1 MISDLDSRTRDRAPG
16 LPPQIPRQPGE
27 PAGLGD
33 AESGAGGPEGSGLA
47 AVPMMRGGRGRPT
60 MKDVASRA
68 GVALKTV
75 SRVVNDEPGVTPETA
90 TRVRN
95 AINELGFRRN
105 DSARLLRKGQ
115 TASIGL
121 IMEDIGD
128 PFYSALSRAVEDV
141 AHWNGSLLF
150 AGSSDEDPQRE
161 QELALALCARRVDGL
176 IVIPASGDHRYL
188 LPEIAAGVASVF
200 VDRPAGLIDADAVL
214 ADNVGGTR
222 AGVAHL
228 IRHGHRRIGFIG
240 DAPHIYTAAQ
250 RQQGYRDAMTEAG
263 LPVEPSW
270 VSMAKPTQDSVRDAL
285 TGMLTGPA
293 PVTALFCGNNRVTV
307 LALRATAGRR
317 MAVVG
322 FDDFELADL
331 VSPGVTVVAQNPAEM
346 GRRAAELLFGRL
358 TGTRGPAQYIELGTK
373 LIVRGS
379 GEIRP
384 DLQDQAHDHGEDHDT
399 RGGDGRDDDRAVGR
413 GGGPPSPPDVI
424 LGPLRE
430 GTKHRRAAARVI
442 VCLRHARHSSCS
454 GTYRRRGRR
463 QLTALS

>member
-1 MISDLDSRTRDRAPG
+1 MISDLDRRPLDRAHRIPG
-16 LPPQIPRQPGE
+16 QPGE
-27 PAGLGD
+27 PPGLGGSGGGL
-33 AESGAGGPEGSGLA
+33 AGPTGHAGPGGASGAGGPSGPGGP
-47 AVPMMRGGRGRPT
+47 VPRNGRGRPT
-60 MKDVASRA
+60 MKDVATRA

-90 TRVRN
+90 GRVRN

-150 AGSSDEDPQRE
+150 TGSSDEDPQRE

-200 VDRPAGLIDADAVL
+200 VDRPAGMIEADAIV

-222 AGVAHL
+222 AGVTHL
-228 IRHGHRRIGFIG
+228 IRQGHRRIAFIG
-240 DAPHIYTAAQ
+240 DDPDIYTARQ
-250 RQQGYRDAMTEAG
+250 RHQGYREAMAEAG
-263 LPVEPSW
+263 LDVDPSW
-270 VSMAKPTQDSVRDAL
+270 VSMAKPAADGIRRAL
-285 TGMLTGPA
+285 AAMLAGPS
-293 PVTALFCGNNRVTV
+293 PVTALFCGNNRTTV
-307 LALRATAGRR
+307 LALREVARAGRR
-317 MAVVG
+317 LALVG

-331 VSPGVTVVAQNPAEM
+331 LTPGITVVAQNPAEM
-346 GRRAAELLFGRL
+346 GRQAAELLFGRL
-358 TGTRGPAQYIELGTK
+358 AGTRGPAQYIELGTQ

-379 GEIRP
+379 GEI
-384 DLQDQAHDHGEDHDT
+384 
-399 RGGDGRDDDRAVGR
+399 
-413 GGGPPSPPDVI
+413 PP
-424 LGPLRE
+424 E
-430 GTKHRRAAARVI
+430 
-442 VCLRHARHSSCS
+442 
-454 GTYRRRGRR
+454 
-463 QLTALS
+463 

>member
-1 MISDLDSRTRDRAPG
+1 MVRN
-16 LPPQIPRQPGE
+16 
-27 PAGLGD
+27 
-33 AESGAGGPEGSGLA
+33 
-47 AVPMMRGGRGRPT
+47 GRGRPT

-90 TRVRN
+90 NRVRN

-150 AGSSDEDPQRE
+150 TGSSDEDPQRE
-161 QELALALCARRVDGL
+161 QELVLALCARRVDGL

-200 VDRPAGLIDADAVL
+200 VDRPAGMIDADAVL

-222 AGVAHL
+222 AGVTHM
-228 IRHGHRRIGFIG
+228 IKRGHRRIGFIG
-240 DAPHIYTAAQ
+240 DDPQIYTATQ
-250 RQQGYRDAMTEAG
+250 RHQGYQDAMAEAG
-263 LPVEPSW
+263 LKTDSAW
-270 VSMAKPTQDSVRDAL
+270 VSMAKPTTDGIRDAL
-285 TGMLTGPA
+285 SRMLAGPS
-293 PVTALFCGNNRVTV
+293 PVTALFCGNNRITV
-307 LALRATAGRR
+307 LALREIAALGPRL
-317 MAVVG
+317 ALVG

-331 VSPGVTVVAQNPAEM
+331 VSPGVTVVAQNPGEM

-358 TGTRGPAQYIELGTK
+358 AGTRGPAQYVELGTQ

-379 GEIRP
+379 GEI
-384 DLQDQAHDHGEDHDT
+384 
-399 RGGDGRDDDRAVGR
+399 
-413 GGGPPSPPDVI
+413 PPD
-424 LGPLRE
+424 
-430 GTKHRRAAARVI
+430 
-442 VCLRHARHSSCS
+442 
-454 GTYRRRGRR
+454 
-463 QLTALS
+463 

>member
-1 MISDLDSRTRDRAPG
+1 MA
-16 LPPQIPRQPGE
+16 GE
-27 PAGLGD
+27 PI
-33 AESGAGGPEGSGLA
+33 
-47 AVPMMRGGRGRPT
+47 VRNGRGRPT
-60 MKDVASRA
+60 MKDVATRA

-90 TRVRN
+90 SRVRN

-150 AGSSDEDPQRE
+150 TGSSDEDPQRE
-161 QELALALCARRVDGL
+161 QELVLALCARRVDGL

-200 VDRPAGLIDADAVL
+200 VDRPAGMIDADAVL

-222 AGVAHL
+222 AGVTHM

-240 DAPHIYTAAQ
+240 DDPHIYTAAQ
-250 RQQGYRDAMTEAG
+250 RHQGYREAMAKAG
-263 LPVEPSW
+263 LDTSSSW
-270 VSMAKPTQDSVRDAL
+270 VSMAKPTSGGIRDAL
-285 TGMLTGPA
+285 GRMLAGPS

-307 LALRATAGRR
+307 LALREIAALDARL
-317 MAVVG
+317 ALVG

-331 VSPGVTVVAQNPAEM
+331 VKPGVTVVAQNPAEM

-358 TGTRGPAQYIELGTK
+358 AGTRGPAQYVELGTK

-379 GEIRP
+379 GEISA
-384 DLQDQAHDHGEDHDT
+384 D
-399 RGGDGRDDDRAVGR
+399 
-413 GGGPPSPPDVI
+413 
-424 LGPLRE
+424 
-430 GTKHRRAAARVI
+430 
-442 VCLRHARHSSCS
+442 
-454 GTYRRRGRR
+454 
-463 QLTALS
+463 

>member
-1 MISDLDSRTRDRAPG
+1 MTGRIAYRASSVSRRAWAAPEAASRG
-16 LPPQIPRQPGE
+16 PRGPQVPEGR
-27 PAGLGD
+27 AGP
-33 AESGAGGPEGSGLA
+33 GGPSGPGGP
-47 AVPMMRGGRGRPT
+47 VPRNGRGRPT
-60 MKDVASRA
+60 MKDVATRA

-90 TRVRN
+90 GRVRN

-150 AGSSDEDPQRE
+150 TGSSDEDPQRE

-200 VDRPAGLIDADAVL
+200 VDRPAGMIEADAIV
-214 ADNVGGTR
+214 ADNVGGSR
-222 AGVAHL
+222 AGVTHL
-228 IRHGHRRIGFIG
+228 IRQGHRRIAFIG
-240 DAPHIYTAAQ
+240 DDPDIYTARQ
-250 RQQGYRDAMTEAG
+250 RHQGYREAMAEAG
-263 LPVEPSW
+263 LGVDPSW
-270 VSMAKPTQDSVRDAL
+270 VSMAKPAADGIRHAL
-285 TGMLTGPA
+285 AAMLAGPS
-293 PVTALFCGNNRVTV
+293 PVTALFCGNNRTTI
-307 LALRATAGRR
+307 LALREVARAGRR
-317 MAVVG
+317 LALVG

-331 VSPGVTVVAQNPAEM
+331 LTPGITVVAQNPAEM

-358 TGTRGPAQYIELGTK
+358 AGTRGPAQYIELGTQ

-379 GEIRP
+379 GEI
-384 DLQDQAHDHGEDHDT
+384 
-399 RGGDGRDDDRAVGR
+399 
-413 GGGPPSPPDVI
+413 PP
-424 LGPLRE
+424 E
-430 GTKHRRAAARVI
+430 
-442 VCLRHARHSSCS
+442 
-454 GTYRRRGRR
+454 
-463 QLTALS
+463 